1 MLMSS
6 SHALPLLFPIV
17 VSADDRVG
25 GVDCSQTDLCDDVIM
40 MS

>member
-1 MLMSS
+1 MSL

-17 VSADDRVG
+17 ILADDREG